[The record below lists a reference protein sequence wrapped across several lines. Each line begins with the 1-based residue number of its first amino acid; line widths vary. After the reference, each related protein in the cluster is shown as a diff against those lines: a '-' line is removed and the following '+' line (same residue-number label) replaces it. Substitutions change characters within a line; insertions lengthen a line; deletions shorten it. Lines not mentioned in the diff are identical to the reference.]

1 MIYDRN
7 CPFMVPCQVQ
17 IYTFY
22 DISEHLSFDQYRI
35 IKKTDW
41 AIGSSP
47 DGAQKNEM
55 EYSPPQVEWKKS
67 GDIL

>member
-1 MIYDRN
+1 MIFDHD
-7 CPFMVPCQVQ
+7 CLVLVPCQVQ

-22 DISEHLSFDQYRI
+22 DISEHLSFEPYRI

-55 EYSPPQVEWKKS
+55 EYSPPQVESKKS
-67 GDIL
+67 GDL